1 MEKFISNESITMHS
15 IPDKYMVWK
24 YKHTKAL
31 LPKGLAEY

>member
-1 MEKFISNESITMHS
+1 MHS

-31 LPKGLAEY
+31 LPKGLAEYWKIR